1 MGNNFDVKKVFSN
14 DGIFSNLGKVL
25 CGKSFP
31 RSNNIRYVDN
41 ILYTPDM
48 NKDRPDKDELDVM
61 PSEFFKTI
69 QFILYKQTF
78 VWFCGLF
85 S

>member
-1 MGNNFDVKKVFSN
+1 MGNNFDVKQVFSN

-48 NKDRPDKDELDVM
+48 NKDRPDKDELKVM
-61 PSEFFKTI
+61 PSE
-69 QFILYKQTF
+69 
-78 VWFCGLF
+78 
-85 S
+85 